1 MNLLL
6 AADPT
11 KFFGT
16 NHIILLCVSVVLII
30 GLSIVIAKSNI
41 KFSTLLNIML
51 IIWALSELIKLF
63 SNMHYLILGADDT
76 YRIIK
81 VIEYAGDKVKEGDV
95 LVRAFYPRSQLPF
108 HLCSIQPIF
117 ILIVKLTKNEKLK
130 DTLLKL
136 IFPTATLGAFIAIVI
151 CTITVRWSNPQVYE
165 YFFFHAFLVTFAIS
179 IVTKKQIK
187 ITWKSH
193 LQTMGIMLL
202 VFIASIWVNS
212 VLSVTSVDPSNIVL
226 KSSDIDTYIYTNF
239 FYSMKPPLDNLPL
252 LNLDNGW
259 FVYFIT
265 IVLIGLVAISLLQ
278 LPFIISDLRKSKK
291 NIETE

>member
-16 NHIILLCVSVVLII
+16 NHIILLCISVVLII
-30 GLSIVIAKSNI
+30 GLSIVIAKTNI
-41 KFSTLLNIML
+41 KFSTILNIML
-51 IIWALSELIKLF
+51 VIWALSELIKLF
-63 SNMHYLILGADDT
+63 SNMHYLILGADET

-81 VIEYAGDKVKEGDV
+81 VIEYVGDKVKEGDV

-130 DTLLKL
+130 DALLKL
-136 IFPTATLGAFIAIVI
+136 IFPTATLGAFIAIII
-151 CTITVRWSNPQVYE
+151 CTITVRWNNPQVYE
-165 YFFFHAFLVTFAIS
+165 YFFFHAFLVIFAIS
-179 IVTKKQIK
+179 IVTKKQIE

-202 VFIASIWVNS
+202 IFIASIWVNS
-212 VLSVTSVDPSNIVL
+212 ILSVTSVDPSDIVL
-226 KSSDIDTYIYTNF
+226 KSTDIDTYIYTNF
-239 FYSMKPPLDNLPL
+239 FYSMKPPLDGLPI

-265 IVLIGLVAISLLQ
+265 IVLIGLIAISLLQ
-278 LPFIISDLRKSKK
+278 LPFIIKNALKAKEQRKL
-291 NIETE
+291 N

>member
-16 NHIILLCVSVVLII
+16 NHIILLCISVALII
-30 GLSIVIAKSNI
+30 GLSILIAKSNI
-41 KFSTLLNIML
+41 KFSTILNIML
-51 IIWALSELIKLF
+51 IIWVFSEAIKLC
-63 SNMHYLILGADDT
+63 SNMHYLILGADDS

-81 VIEYAGDKVKEGDV
+81 IIEYVGDKVKEGDV

-136 IFPTATLGAFIAIVI
+136 IFPTATLGAFIAIII
-151 CTITVRWSNPQVYE
+151 CTITVRWNNPQVYE
-165 YFFFHAFLVTFAIS
+165 YFFFHAFLVIFAIS
-179 IVTKKQIK
+179 IVTKKQIE

-193 LQTMGIMLL
+193 LQTMGIMFL
-202 VFIASIWVNS
+202 VFVASIWVNS
-212 VLSVTSVDPSNIVL
+212 VLSVTSVDPSDIVL

-239 FYSMKPPLDNLPL
+239 FYSMKPPLDNLPI

-259 FVYFIT
+259 FVYFFS
-265 IVLIGLVAISLLQ
+265 IVLIGLTAISLLQ
-278 LPFIISDLRKSKK
+278 LPFIVRSALKQKK
-291 NIETE
+291 QKQLN

>member
-16 NHIILLCVSVVLII
+16 NHIILLCISVVLII

-41 KFSTLLNIML
+41 KFSTILNIML
-51 IIWALSELIKLF
+51 IIWVFSEAIKLC
-63 SNMHYLILGADDT
+63 SNMHYLILGADDS

-81 VIEYAGDKVKEGDV
+81 IIEYVGDKVKEGDV

-136 IFPTATLGAFIAIVI
+136 IFPTATLGAFIAIII
-151 CTITVRWSNPQVYE
+151 CTITVRWNNPQVYE
-165 YFFFHAFLVTFAIS
+165 YFFFHAFLVIFAIS
-179 IVTKKQIK
+179 IVTKKQIE

-193 LQTMGIMLL
+193 LQTMGIMFL
-202 VFIASIWVNS
+202 VFVASIWVNS
-212 VLSVTSVDPSNIVL
+212 VLSVTSVDPSDIVL

-278 LPFIISDLRKSKK
+278 LPFIISDLIKSKK
-291 NIETE
+291 NTEIE